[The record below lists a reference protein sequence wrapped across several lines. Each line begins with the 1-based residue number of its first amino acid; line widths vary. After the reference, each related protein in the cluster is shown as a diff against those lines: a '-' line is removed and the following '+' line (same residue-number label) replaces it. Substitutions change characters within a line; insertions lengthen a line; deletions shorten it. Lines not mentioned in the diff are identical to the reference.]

1 MISDLHGE
9 ELKVTKAPFDFFD
22 AKGWE
27 KRHAVPIYNPL
38 DVVFKVYRHPATLI
52 DQNGKR
58 YIDLMSAY
66 SATNLGH
73 GHQRIKDV
81 MKDAA
86 EHLFVTSRAA
96 YNEYLPDFLSRLAQ
110 ATRLPKAIPMNT
122 GAEAVET
129 AIKAARRW
137 GALKKNLKCPMIVV
151 ADGNFHGRTITVT
164 GLSSNSDYTNHFGPY
179 PSGFIKVPFGD
190 IEYIKTLNP
199 IHIAAVLIEPIQGE
213 GGVIVPP
220 PGYLASL
227 QQWCYANKIL
237 LILDEVQS
245 GLGRTGKMWAWEH
258 EFESPPDGLIV
269 GKSLGGGVYPVSAF
283 CCTDEISE
291 CFEPGIHG
299 STFGGNPIAAAIGSE
314 VLNIIGA
321 EDILLKAQV
330 RGNVIENVLSR
341 RLWKGKNFKD
351 VRGRGA
357 WWGIE
362 LNCPARPLVDEILK
376 AGVLTKDTHET
387 VIRIA
392 PPLNID
398 IDLLYKALDIVA
410 KVVEGFNYEK

>member
-1 MISDLHGE
+1 MMEWYNIE
-9 ELKVTKAPFDFFD
+9 QKTEAQF
-22 AKGWE
+22 
-27 KRHAVPIYNPL
+27 AVPIYNPL
-38 DVVFKVYRHPATLI
+38 NAVIEKYIGPATLAGYW
-52 DQNGKR
+52 NAE

-73 GHQRIKDV
+73 GHPRILKALNS
-81 MKDAA
+81 AA
-86 EHLFVTSRAA
+86 ATLDVTSRAV
-96 YNEYLPDFLSRLAQ
+96 YNTMLPTFLAGLARV
-110 ATRLPKAIPMNT
+110 TKLPKAIPMNT

-137 GALKKNLKCPMIVV
+137 GRLKKGCSVPMIVV
-151 ADGNFHGRTITVT
+151 ANGNFHGRTITAT
-164 GLSSNSDYTNHFGPY
+164 GLSTNSDYTDHFGPY
-179 PSGFIKVPFGD
+179 PPGFIKVPFGD
-190 IEYIKTLNP
+190 IDYLNS
-199 IHIAAVLIEPIQGE
+199 INAHHIAAVLIEPIQGE

-227 QQWCYANKIL
+227 QQWCYANKVL
-237 LILDEVQS
+237 FILDEVQS

-258 EFESPPDGLIV
+258 EFQTPPDGIIV

-283 CCTDEISE
+283 CCTDDISD

-299 STFGGNPIAAAIGSE
+299 STFGGNPIAARIGYE
-314 VLNIIGA
+314 VLSIIQDEGILTKA
-321 EDILLKAQV
+321 ELRGELIRSTLYNRLLNNPKVKA
-330 RGNVIENVLSR
+330 
-341 RLWKGKNFKD
+341 

-362 LNCPARPLVDEILK
+362 LNGPARPVVDMILK

-398 IDLLYKALDIVA
+398 VDLLYKALDIVCR
-410 KVVEGFNYEK
+410 VVEEF